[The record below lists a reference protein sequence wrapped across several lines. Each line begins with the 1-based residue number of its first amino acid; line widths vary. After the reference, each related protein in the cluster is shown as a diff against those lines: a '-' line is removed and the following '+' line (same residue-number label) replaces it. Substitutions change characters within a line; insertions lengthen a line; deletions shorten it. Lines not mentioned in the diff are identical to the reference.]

1 MPVATTE
8 ERVVLTVETR
18 DEITAPLQNITKKVE
33 QANDRVAKSAQN
45 QANTVQR
52 AMAQVSGSQATAMGA
67 TDRMARAYDQAL
79 GRMGNSSGRVGD
91 VINSRLGGTVDKV
104 MRNVAAS
111 ITRATPSI
119 IAGAERIGS
128 GIGSALAGAV
138 NTSITVGDKIG
149 AGLSSGLGTAGKT
162 LGVAGAVVGGVVG
175 KAISGGIN
183 RQLNI
188 EDARAKLSGLGTD
201 AATVNSIMDSALA
214 AVQGTAFGLDSAA
227 TAAASAVASGIQPG
241 KDLTRTLKL
250 VGDAATIA
258 GTDYGEMGA
267 IFNKISASGVIQ
279 GEELAQLGDRG
290 IPILQLLGKE
300 MGVTAAEVKDL
311 ASKGKVDFA
320 TFQNAMEKGMGGA
333 ALKSGETT
341 RGSMANMGAALSR
354 VGATLTS
361 GFFPLTV
368 GGFNEITKTL
378 DGVNKAIKPA
388 ATAFGTYFAGKAAPI
403 ISTFSEKALRAFG
416 EVTGGFTALQAA
428 YKSADDGVTSSG
440 LPGFMERL
448 GIAAGKVR
456 DAVAVMNPNLDN
468 LKALVAPLAGMFLAM
483 GSGLL
488 GNLPIIGR
496 FLPVL
501 NPFLGILLGL
511 IAASPELRR
520 SLGDA
525 FNAIV
530 PALGSVVAA
539 FAPLVPILAEVVA
552 WGVDLVVKVIDKLVP
567 LFPVLVP
574 LVVAFVAIA
583 KIAGPVMAAWRT
595 AVVLFTAAQVGFQA
609 AMGVSTVLTQ
619 AQTAA
624 TERGTA
630 GFIAM
635 KVAQYGAV
643 AAMAVATAAQWLF
656 NAAVSANP
664 ISLIIIAIA
673 ALVAGV
679 IWAYNN
685 IGWFKDGVD
694 AAMKWIGEAFQ
705 NVVNWWNSD
714 FMPALSAVGQWFVD
728 VWTNVSTFLTDTFT
742 NIGNWFRDFIG
753 FFVDGWGML
762 VDFWNG
768 ILLPAIQ
775 AVGDFFA
782 PILDWITRLIW
793 NATTIAVALFY
804 KLVDFWNGVLQPALQ
819 AVGDWFNSI
828 FTWIY
833 ETIIRPVVD
842 GIVGLFRTLV
852 DWWNLTLMP
861 ALQAVGQWFSDIFS
875 WIYNTIILP
884 YITFWIDAFRMVVD
898 WWNLTFLPA
907 LQAVGQWFSDVLNWI
922 YNVIIKPVVDLIV
935 GAFTALTDW
944 WNNTLSPMITTVG
957 GWFRD
962 GIGKAI
968 EGVSG
973 FIDGLIKGFQG
984 FISFWS
990 DKLKP
995 VADAIAE
1002 IFKGIGDAIGNALG
1016 KMGEFVNNPL
1026 GGIQD
1031 MLGINKDG
1039 NGQGV
1044 MPNNSGGGVY
1054 LKGGGVLGYAGG
1066 GTVLP
1071 GFAPGKDTIPAML
1084 SRGES
1089 VLVPEL
1095 TSALGP
1101 RNIMAANREASGGR
1115 PAGSGPTASLVGALG
1130 GGGGTQV
1137 IVADGA
1143 VQVNVEVKGGD
1154 TEAAQNVAD
1163 AVREA
1168 VEEVFEEIKRRG
1180 Y

>member
-1 MPVATTE
+1 MATTE
-8 ERVVLTVETR
+8 ERVVLTVATK
-18 DEITAPLQNITKKVE
+18 DELTAPLQDMTKKVE
-33 QANDRVAKSAQN
+33 GAADKVAKASQREASAVEKAMN
-45 QANTVQR
+45 QVTKSTATVMGSSDK
-52 AMAQVSGSQATAMGA
+52 MAKV
-67 TDRMARAYDQAL
+67 YDQAV
-79 GRMGNSSGRVGD
+79 GRMGTSSGRVGT
-91 VINSRLGGTVDKV
+91 VINNGIGGAVDRA
-104 MRNVAAS
+104 MRGAANS
-111 ITRATPSI
+111 IRAATPGI
-119 IAGAERIGS
+119 IAAADRIGA
-128 GIGSALAGAV
+128 GIGSALGSSV
-138 NTSITVGDKIG
+138 NTAVTVGDKIG
-149 AGLSSGLGTAGKT
+149 TALGSGLNTAGKT
-162 LGVAGAVVGGVVG
+162 LGVAGVVVGGVVG

-201 AATVNSIMDSALA
+201 AASVNSIMDSALQ

-354 VGATLTS
+354 VGATLTA
-361 GFFPLTV
+361 GFFPLAV
-368 GGFNEITKTL
+368 GGFNEVTKTL
-378 DGVNKAIKPA
+378 DGMNKAIKPA
-388 ATAFGTYFAGKAAPI
+388 ATAFGTWFAGKAGPVV
-403 ISTFSEKALRAFG
+403 STFSERALRAFG
-416 EVTGGFTALQAA
+416 EVTGGFAAMQAG
-428 YKSADDGVTSSG
+428 YKRADDGITSSG
-440 LPGFMERL
+440 LPGFMERI

-456 DAVAVMNPNLDN
+456 DAVAGMNPNLDH
-468 LKALVAPLAGMFLAM
+468 LKGLVAPLAGMFLAM

-520 SLGDA
+520 ALGDA
-525 FNAIV
+525 FQAIV

-552 WGVDLVVKVIDKLVP
+552 WGVDLVVKVLDLMVP

-574 LVVAFVAIA
+574 LVVAFVTVA
-583 KIAGPVMAAWRT
+583 KLAGPAMAAWKVAT
-595 AVVLFTAAQVGFQA
+595 VLFTGAQIGFQT

-630 GFIAM
+630 GFVAM

-664 ISLIIIAIA
+664 ISLIVIAIA

-694 AAMKWIGEAFQ
+694 AALKWIGEAFQ

-728 VWTNVSTFLTDTFT
+728 VFTNVSQFLSDTFT
-742 NIGNWFRDFIG
+742 NVGNWFRDFIG

-793 NATTIAVALFY
+793 NATTIAVALFF

-828 FTWIY
+828 FTWIF
-833 ETIIRPVVD
+833 ETIVRPVVD

-990 DKLKP
+990 EKLKP

-1016 KMGEFVNNPL
+1016 KMGEFMNNPL

-1031 MLGINKDG
+1031 WLNIDKDS

-1054 LKGGGVLGYAGG
+1054 KGGGVLGYAGG

-1071 GFAPGKDTIPAML
+1071 GFGPGKDTIPAML

-1095 TSALGP
+1095 TAALGP
-1101 RNIMAANREASGGR
+1101 SNIMAANREASGGR
-1115 PAGSGPTASLVGALG
+1115 PAGSGPTASLVAAVG
-1130 GGGGTQV
+1130 GGGGSTLT
-1137 IVADGA
+1137 IERGA
-1143 VQVNVEVKGGD
+1143 VEVNITVEGG
-1154 TEAAQNVAD
+1154 TPEAAGDIA
-1163 AVREA
+1163 EA
-1168 VEEVFEEIKRRG
+1168 VEEAVNKVFEEIKRRG

>member
-1 MPVATTE
+1 MPVGTTE
-8 ERVVLTVETR
+8 ERVVLTVETK
-18 DEITAPLQNITKKVE
+18 DELTAPLQDMTKKVE
-33 QANDRVAKSAQN
+33 AASDRVAKASQREASAVEKAMGQVTKSTT
-45 QANTVQR
+45 TV
-52 AMAQVSGSQATAMGA
+52 AGGSEKMAKAFDQATGGMGSSA
-67 TDRMARAYDQAL
+67 GRA
-79 GRMGNSSGRVGD
+79 GD
-91 VINSRLGGTVDKV
+91 VINSRLGGAVDRA

-111 ITRATPSI
+111 IRAATPGI
-119 IAGAERIGS
+119 IANAERIGS

-138 NTSITVGDKIG
+138 NTSVTVGDKIG
-149 AGLSSGLGTAGKT
+149 TALSSGMETAGKT
-162 LGVAGAVVGGVVG
+162 MAIGGAIVGGVVA

-290 IPILQLLGKE
+290 IPILQLLAKE

-341 RGSMANMGAALSR
+341 RGAMANMGAALSR
-354 VGATLTS
+354 VGATLTA
-361 GFFPLTV
+361 GFFPLAV
-368 GGFNEITKTL
+368 GGFNEVTKTL
-378 DGVNKAIKPA
+378 DGMNKEIKPA
-388 ATAFGTYFAGKAAPI
+388 ATAFGTWFAGKAGPVVAN
-403 ISTFSEKALRAFG
+403 FSQNALKAFG
-416 EVTGGFTALQAA
+416 EVTGGFVAMRAA
-428 YKSADDGVTSSG
+428 YNSADDGITSSG
-440 LPGFMERL
+440 LPGFMERI

-456 DAVAVMNPNLDN
+456 DAVAGMNPNLDN
-468 LKALVAPLAGMFLAM
+468 LKALVGPLAGMFLAM

-520 SLGDA
+520 ALGDA

-530 PALGSVVAA
+530 PALAAVAAA
-539 FAPLVPILAEVVA
+539 FAPLVPILADVVA
-552 WGVDLVVKVIDKLVP
+552 FGVDLLVNVLDKLVP
-567 LFPVLVP
+567 MFPVLVP
-574 LVVAFVAIA
+574 LVVAFVAAA
-583 KIAGPVMAAWRT
+583 KLAGPVMAAWRT
-595 AVVLFTAAQVGFQA
+595 GVVLFTAAQVGFQA
-609 AMGVSTVLTQ
+609 AMGISTVLTQ

-643 AAMAVATAAQWLF
+643 VALAVATAAQWAF
-656 NAAVSANP
+656 NAALTANP
-664 ISLIIIAIA
+664 IGLIIAAIVG
-673 ALVAGV
+673 LVAGI

-685 IGWFKDGVD
+685 VGWFKDGVD
-694 AAMKWIGEAFQ
+694 AAMRWIGEAFQ

-728 VWTNVSTFLTDTFT
+728 VFTNVSTFLTDTFT

-782 PILDWITRLIW
+782 PILDWISRLIW
-793 NATTIAVALFY
+793 NATTIAVALFL
-804 KLVDFWNGVLQPALQ
+804 KLVDFWNMVLLPALQ
-819 AVGDWFNSI
+819 AVGNWFRDI

-833 ETIIRPVVD
+833 ETIVRPVVD
-842 GIVGLFRTLV
+842 GIVGLFRMVV
-852 DWWNLTLMP
+852 DWWNMTFLP

-884 YITFWIDAFRMVVD
+884 YITFWIDAFRMVTD
-898 WWNLTFLPA
+898 WWNMTFLPA

-922 YNVIIKPVVDLIV
+922 YNVIVKPVIDLVV

-944 WNNTLSPMITTVG
+944 WNNTLSPMITTVA

-962 GIGKAI
+962 GIGNAI
-968 EGVSG
+968 SGVKG
-973 FIDGLIKGFQG
+973 FIDDLIKGFEG
-984 FISFWS
+984 FISFWTAT
-990 DKLKP
+990 LKP

-1002 IFKGIGDAIGNALG
+1002 IFRGIGDAIGNALG
-1016 KMGEFVNNPL
+1016 KMGEFMNNPL

-1031 MLGINKDG
+1031 WLNIDKDE

-1044 MPNNSGGGVY
+1044 MPGASGGGVFS
-1054 LKGGGVLGYAGG
+1054 GGGVLGLDGG
-1066 GTVLP
+1066 GVLP
-1071 GFAPGKDTIPAML
+1071 GYAPGKDTIPAML

-1095 TSALGP
+1095 TAAIGP
-1101 RNIMAANREASGGR
+1101 GNIMALNREFSGGR
-1115 PAGSGPTASLVGALG
+1115 PAGSGPSASLLSAVG
-1130 GGGGTQV
+1130 GGGGSTMTV
-1137 IVADGA
+1137 ERGA
-1143 VQVNVEVKGGD
+1143 VQVNITNEGGGAAVS
-1154 TEAAQNVAD
+1154 EADIEAIRQ
-1163 AVREA
+1163 AVN
-1168 VEEVFEEIKRRG
+1168 EVFEEMRRRG